1 MNVGDF
7 MNEAGFFRWLAAPC
21 GFFFFFPF
29 FFFFVNEALSFLP
42 KTLG

>member
-21 GFFFFFPF
+21 GFFFFSSL
-29 FFFFVNEALSFLP
+29 FVNEALSFLP